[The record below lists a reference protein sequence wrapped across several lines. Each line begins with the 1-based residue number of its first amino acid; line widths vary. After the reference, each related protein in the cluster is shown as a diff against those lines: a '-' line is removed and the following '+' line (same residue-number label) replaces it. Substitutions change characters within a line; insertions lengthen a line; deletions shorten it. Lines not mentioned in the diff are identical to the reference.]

1 MSFGSHLTA
10 TRKIKPKLG
19 LPDVYPQN
27 PDQKEDKLS
36 EVHVKQGF
44 TSSYV
49 NLSSQDEYGSAI
61 GKAIAVQPSK
71 LWNSFKDILVKKED
85 LNTLQ
90 ESKDKSRKQPINIR
104 DDFWLVTGK
113 NKNLCDKYFRDLA
126 GDKDFRFLA
135 KKVPI
140 FNRNEEII
148 VKLVEFDVPP
158 SRGVWLIKMH
168 AAYKAAMNEAN
179 KSKKRATMDPCS
191 EWTNC
196 LVCFI
201 REQRSELVGMVNGS
215 SSSATGLASLASEEV
230 SPEKSIA
237 FKHLVY
243 TWDLCFNMYG
253 QGLLDRQEFLMFLV
267 ECVEK
272 TRDPECPV
280 FRMLMPQLLKY
291 CSEFPQNELIAR
303 KMSYHCSRKIT
314 NLVIETEAFSA
325 NSDPNNADNKDKV
338 LMVPGTNEPLPP
350 SFAGLLELQRDRDYS
365 RLIVMTLSAVIMQIC
380 MDCPTAVVWH
390 YWSDSKTPSRSV
402 ILIYKARCASV
413 CQCALTC

>member
-27 PDQKEDKLS
+27 PNQKEDDLS
-36 EVHVKQGF
+36 AVHVKQGF
-44 TSSYV
+44 TTSYV
-49 NLSSQDEYGSAI
+49 NLSTQDEYGSAI
-61 GKAIAVQPSK
+61 GKAVALQPSK

-90 ESKDKSRKQPINIR
+90 ESKEKNKKQPINIR

-126 GDKDFRFLA
+126 GDKDFRYLA
-135 KKVPI
+135 KKVPV

-148 VKLVEFDVPP
+148 VKLVEFDVPY

-191 EWTNC
+191 EWTGC
-196 LVCFI
+196 LTSFI
-201 REQRSELVGMVNGS
+201 RDQRTELVAMVNTS
-215 SSSATGLASLASEEV
+215 NNSTGLASLASEEV
-230 SPEKSIA
+230 SPERSIA
-237 FKHLVY
+237 FKQLSY
-243 TWDLCFNMYG
+243 TWDLCYNMYG
-253 QGLLDRQEFLMFLV
+253 QGLLDRQEFLQFLV

-272 TRDPECPV
+272 TRDVECPM
-280 FRMLMPQLLKY
+280 FRLLCPQLLKY

-303 KMSYHCSRKIT
+303 KLSFHCARKIT
-314 NLVIETEAFSA
+314 NLVIETDAFTA
-325 NSDPNNADNKDKV
+325 NSDPGNPEHKDKV
-338 LMVPGTNEPLPP
+338 IMVPGTNEPLPP
-350 SFAGLLELQRDRDYS
+350 SFAGLLELQRDKEYC
-365 RLIVMTLSAVIMQIC
+365 RLIIMTLSALIMQ
-380 MDCPTAVVWH
+380 V
-390 YWSDSKTPSRSV
+390 K
-402 ILIYKARCASV
+402 
-413 CQCALTC
+413 LTLSLLSSLSLYHH